1 MALPTYVG
9 AGSQS
14 AATSGSVTPAMPT
27 GVATGDLLIMLVETS
42 DPSVTISSGWEPAPD
57 SPVTGTTFA
66 TTLSVYYQWYS
77 GSTPARTVSAASDHV
92 LARIAAFRGLN
103 KSGNP
108 FNLTAS
114 TIGDTTNAFVA
125 PGGTTTVDDCLV
137 LIVGGSSRDATG
149 TSFSGWTN
157 SDLVSV
163 TERIDSFTS
172 SGNGGV
178 FGMATGEKA
187 TKGAFGS
194 TTATVTA
201 SASQWTAWVGAISA
215 NLIEDFDAGTLTLAG
230 GETFFGILGADEG
243 TLTLAGGDAILGVN
257 TSFDADDEA
266 LTLTGGD
273 ADLRLG
279 TVFFADQEDLELTG
293 QSAVFHY
300 TLLAEAGTLALAESR
315 YEILA
320 GTPEVFQVGFVID
333 MIPSRPTGNYQRYT
347 ERLIVDGRTIPVAS
361 WSYEESPDGIDE
373 RLQVQLANVED
384 RQYIV
389 DGDPFTFEVGEW
401 DGSQFVYTK
410 LVDTDK
416 LENTQY
422 NIAANNGPA
431 DTFTFTGASETEDLL
446 NKAPGQN
453 IALHIDYGTSAIVV
467 GPPSISTLSG
477 AIISGLAIP
486 YSRLTFYDALEYAFV
501 TGCGFASVSTNIPNF
516 PLGNVYFQVGQPYAS
531 AVSGI
536 YGMFN
541 PTLSAVR
548 RNDGIHLFIQDG
560 TNVVSSAM
568 PDPREVKIERAT
580 TLGINNDLSQAGKI
594 GALRLL
600 LGSIRFDFSRVV
612 YRSEVSNENVGQQ
625 GEYGQTF
632 ARVERTEVYRD
643 FYVDSNADAPL
654 RSELAEKTESRYFT
668 GVIPLFVNETPGQED
683 DGYRVDYLMAGSSE
697 KFSYT
702 EEGQLA
708 YRYKKE
714 SSRIPIESQPVDPL
728 TGQPEGD
735 PVINYDYLQISAEE
749 EFLTYYNHP
758 REFNAYYLGAREIIK
773 SGLVYYDFENT
784 QLDYAWA
791 RPVQATYTAGN
802 VEEGMTVEWVQLES
816 YVENYTPIGTT
827 QVRVVTTSI
836 DFVSGSTTFDTST
849 DKIGT
854 IARNS
859 AVSEQNEYYLVK
871 NNAST
876 IDGLV
881 VDFNMGELPLT
892 VAGPLAQRILNNQDI
907 ITETVEFALIGIDTT
922 LQKGMAV
929 KPIGRNDEDLD
940 NYVVTGRVMT
950 GNAQGYSMRL
960 NARSAKRN

>member
-1 MALPTYVG
+1 M
-9 AGSQS
+9 
-14 AATSGSVTPAMPT
+14 PASLS
-27 GVATGDLLIMLVETS
+27 TGDLLLMLVETS
-42 DPSVTISSGWEPAPD
+42 DPSVTISSGWIAAPNT
-57 SPVTGTTFA
+57 PVTGTTFA

-77 GSTPARTVSAASDHV
+77 GSAPARTVSAASDHT
-92 LARIAAFRGLN
+92 IAQIFALRGLN

-108 FNLTAS
+108 FNFTAS
-114 TIGDTTNAFVA
+114 TLGNTTSSGVF
-125 PGGTTTVDDCLV
+125 PGGTTRVDDSLILIASANSRDTTSV
-137 LIVGGSSRDATG
+137 LIYSAWANADLGSVTQRVQNNSSVGDGGGIVLTTG
-149 TSFSGWTN
+149 T
-157 SDLVSV
+157 
-163 TERIDSFTS
+163 
-172 SGNGGV
+172 
-178 FGMATGEKA
+178 KA
-187 TKGAFGS
+187 TKGAFGD
-194 TTATVTA
+194 TTATV
-201 SASQWTAWVGAISA
+201 SVSSSQWVGWVGAISA
-215 NLIEDFDAGTLTLAG
+215 NLIDDFAPGALTLAG
-230 GETFFGILGADEG
+230 NDAFLGFLDSDAG
-243 TLTLAGGDAILGVN
+243 T
-257 TSFDADDEA
+257 

-273 ADLRLG
+273 ALLKTVETFDADDEGLTLTGGDANLIEG
-279 TVFFADQEDLELTG
+279 TVLLGDSEPLTLTG
-293 QSAVFHY
+293 EDVVYHY
-300 TLLAEAGTLALAESR
+300 SIQAEAGTLALAESR

-728 TGQPEGD
+728 TGQPEGG

-922 LQKGMAV
+922 LQKGMAI

-940 NYVVTGRVMT
+940 NYVVTGRVMS